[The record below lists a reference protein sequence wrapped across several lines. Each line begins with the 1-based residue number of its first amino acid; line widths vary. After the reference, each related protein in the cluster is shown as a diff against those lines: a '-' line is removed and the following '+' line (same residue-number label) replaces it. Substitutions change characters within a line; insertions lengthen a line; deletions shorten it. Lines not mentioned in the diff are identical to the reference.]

1 SNSWLPEIFLFGGK
15 FFGGKLADYS
25 EVIVKVLLNF
35 GILTISPTLYETA
48 HLRKKE
54 RTKSYFIMKIVCLQV
69 QSNEALFTKLQ

>member
-35 GILTISPTLYETA
+35 GILTSNFSIPMSDEIL
-48 HLRKKE
+48 LQFCV
-54 RTKSYFIMKIVCLQV
+54 SLFDFCL
-69 QSNEALFTKLQ
+69 